1 MILCQIP
8 TISPSV
14 GDAIDRCIRGTT
26 ACMWSGTIRLK
37 LCGCNVYIS
46 ILLGSSRLINNE
58 AASLYVTQPACDYH
72 IHYE

>member
-14 GDAIDRCIRGTT
+14 GDAIDRCIRGTI

-37 LCGCNVYIS
+37 LCGCNVHIS
-46 ILLGSSRLINNE
+46 IHLGSWRLINNE
-58 AASLYVTQPACDYH
+58 ATSLYVTQAACDYH